1 MAQDIV
7 ELGVIV
13 SDNDSAVKVT
23 KSLKT
28 LAEQGGKTEEAL
40 SKLGKKGGDAGAG
53 ISIAASSA
61 GQAARD
67 IGRIDSASSAAA
79 SGLSNVAR
87 EAAKAQRQFDYNA
100 LSAKQYTA
108 ALRGVPAQLTD
119 IFVSLQGGQAPLTVL
134 LQQGGQLKDMFGGVG
149 NATRALGGYLM
160 SLVNPFTVAAAAVT
174 GLGAAYYAGWK
185 EGDNLNKSMI
195 STGNILGATRAQLM
209 GYGDAVGN
217 LTGSYGKARDAAQAM
232 AAAGVT
238 FGGDI
243 QATMQSIV
251 EISRLTG
258 REVENVT
265 EDFIRLSKDPVK
277 GIKDLN
283 NQYHFLT
290 DATYAQIKSLVEQG
304 RAQDAATLAVKTYS
318 DTVNGRTAEVTKNL
332 GYIER
337 GWLAIKGA
345 ASSAWDSIKGIG
357 RADTLQELQATYD
370 AITKRVETAQNIR
383 TVQNIGRLRQ
393 LLEQQAVAKKALDAA
408 NAELKKEQ
416 DAAANQ
422 QKEDEKIKEREEA
435 DKRYAELK
443 NSLLRD
449 EIALRAT
456 YNQQIKDINAAEAA
470 GNFTASEAA
479 RMRKQAADDLSSAL
493 NKGNKSIKEQDEFT
507 AQLSQSYADL
517 TKQIMALNAPQETQ
531 IQIIERLMGTMPL
544 LTQSY
549 RDWAQAQFDIAKDN
563 EFEASLYRQQT
574 ALDDQVEAI
583 RQQALAVKDE
593 TATLGMLPSQIT
605 KVTIARLEDRK
616 AILQGLGLVV
626 PEIEAQIAAY
636 KELAEAQGGKE
647 FRQAQ
652 IDAEKERVKAAEDA
666 AKEIQRTHERMS
678 ENINRSLT
686 DALLRGFES
695 GKSFAEN
702 FKDTLINMFK
712 SLVLQPVVRLL
723 VDASGIS
730 ALGTGLVSMLSGG
743 AANAAG
749 AGGSVGEA
757 ANLLGVGKN
766 LYSAFTGGLDKL
778 GSSIT
783 GSIQDL
789 GVFLSSGNGGLADS
803 IGGFLGQYSNPIATG
818 LAFAPA
824 VISLLKGDVKSAAF
838 SGAGSALGSLLG
850 PGGAVIGGAIGSLL
864 GGAFG
869 FGKKKPKRYGTSASM
884 VYEDGAVISSSTG
897 NIGRAL
903 GLDAGLSGLN
913 EAFSA
918 SLGGLLSAFGLS
930 DRISSTSNM
939 TARTNVRGDFSAA
952 FDGGSVY
959 YGNKFGKT
967 KKTDISQAF
976 QQMVNDVMGTVLV
989 EAIQKSSLPEGIR
1002 QLFTGFSDKD
1012 QIQSL
1017 IASASQLARYQDDLT
1032 NQYNLTADSAAKV
1045 AKASGLAGQELIDF
1059 TNKIISTT
1067 LSLRTPGEALLDAKS
1082 ILQDQLDS
1090 ILGNVAVP
1098 ETIKA
1103 FDAILKGIDT
1113 TNAEGVAQ
1121 FSALFQIRDAM
1132 AEYTSSLTGLKDGVS
1147 EAVFSLKT
1155 PEQQLIILQNNL
1167 KDAFSELGLAVPKTV
1182 AELLALGESIDY
1194 TTEEGIN
1201 LAAVFP
1207 ALVEGFL
1214 NTNEAAVSLAS
1225 SLGLLDINK
1234 FKTLVD
1240 YTRAQRYAIT
1250 GNLDKLP
1257 SFDVGTNIVPRDMT
1271 ANIHAGE
1278 RIIPAADNKELMQR
1292 LESPV
1297 TADNSGIEQRLSTLE
1312 KVMTA
1317 VAKASVSMERRFRKW
1332 DGDGMPPERLVTA

>member
-23 KSLKT
+23 KSLKA
-28 LAEQGGKTEEAL
+28 LAEQGGKTEKAL
-40 SKLGKKGGDAGAG
+40 DGVGKKAKK
-53 ISIAASSA
+53 AA
-61 GQAARD
+61 QD
-67 IGRIDSASSAAA
+67 IDSAAAGTKKTKTALKEVATESVKAEKALDGIGKKARDAKKPIFDLGEELDRAKAKLNAFVDSSAKSANINLMGVS
-79 SGLSNVAR
+79 SGFRAELNNVSSGVKGVTGELPKLTSKLDETR
-87 EAAKAQRQFDYNA
+87 KRFDYNA

-119 IFVSLQGGQAPLTVL
+119 IFVSLQGGQAPLTVM

-149 NATRALGGYLM
+149 NAAKALGGYVL
-160 SLVNPFTVAAAAVT
+160 SLINPFTVAAAAVT

-185 EGDNLNKSMI
+185 EGDNLNKSLI

-232 AAAGVT
+232 AAAGVA

-251 EISRLTG
+251 EISRMTG

-290 DATYAQIKSLVEQG
+290 DATYAQIKSLAEQG

-318 DTVNGRTAEVTKNL
+318 DTVNGRTEEVRKNL
-332 GYIER
+332 GHMER
-337 GWLAIKGA
+337 AWKAVGSAASTAWDAIKRG
-345 ASSAWDSIKGIG
+345 SVYVWEFGGSKS
-357 RADTLQELQATYD
+357 LQELQATYD
-370 AITKRVETAQNIR
+370 AITKRVEAAQNIR
-383 TVQNIGRLRQ
+383 TVQNIGQLRQ

-416 DAAANQ
+416 DAAAKQ
-422 QKEDEKIKEREEA
+422 QKEDAKIKARDEA

-456 YNQQIKDINAAEAA
+456 YAQQIKDINAAEAA

-479 RMRKQAADDLSSAL
+479 RMRKQAADDLSGAL
-493 NKGNKSIKEQDEFT
+493 NKGNKSIKEQAEFT

-531 IQIIERLMGTMPL
+531 IQIIERLMGTMPH
-544 LTQSY
+544 LTQAY

-583 RQQALAVKDE
+583 RQQALAVRDE
-593 TATLGMLPSQIT
+593 SETLGYLPSQIT

-616 AILQGLGLVV
+616 AILEGLGLVV

-702 FKDTLINMFK
+702 FKDTLRNMFK
-712 SLVLQPVVRLL
+712 SLVLQPVVRFL

-730 ALGTGLVSMLSGG
+730 AIGTGLVSMLSGG

-803 IGGFLGQYSNPIATG
+803 IGGFLGQYSNQIATG

-824 VISLLKGDVKSAAF
+824 AISLLKGDVKSAAF
-838 SGAGSALGSLLG
+838 SGAGAALGSLLG

-897 NIGRAL
+897 NIKRAL

-913 EAFSA
+913 ESFSA

-930 DRISSTSNM
+930 DRISSSSYM
-939 TARTNVRGDFSAA
+939 SAKTNVRG
-952 FDGGSVY
+952 G
-959 YGNKFGKT
+959 
-967 KKTDISQAF
+967 
-976 QQMVNDVMGTVLV
+976 
-989 EAIQKSSLPEGIR
+989 
-1002 QLFTGFSDKD
+1002 
-1012 QIQSL
+1012 
-1017 IASASQLARYQDDLT
+1017 
-1032 NQYNLTADSAAKV
+1032 
-1045 AKASGLAGQELIDF
+1045 
-1059 TNKIISTT
+1059 
-1067 LSLRTPGEALLDAKS
+1067 
-1082 ILQDQLDS
+1082 
-1090 ILGNVAVP
+1090 
-1098 ETIKA
+1098 
-1103 FDAILKGIDT
+1103 
-1113 TNAEGVAQ
+1113 
-1121 FSALFQIRDAM
+1121 
-1132 AEYTSSLTGLKDGVS
+1132 
-1147 EAVFSLKT
+1147 
-1155 PEQQLIILQNNL
+1155 
-1167 KDAFSELGLAVPKTV
+1167 
-1182 AELLALGESIDY
+1182 
-1194 TTEEGIN
+1194 
-1201 LAAVFP
+1201 
-1207 ALVEGFL
+1207 
-1214 NTNEAAVSLAS
+1214 
-1225 SLGLLDINK
+1225 
-1234 FKTLVD
+1234 
-1240 YTRAQRYAIT
+1240 
-1250 GNLDKLP
+1250 
-1257 SFDVGTNIVPRDMT
+1257 
-1271 ANIHAGE
+1271 
-1278 RIIPAADNKELMQR
+1278 
-1292 LESPV
+1292 
-1297 TADNSGIEQRLSTLE
+1297 
-1312 KVMTA
+1312 
-1317 VAKASVSMERRFRKW
+1317 
-1332 DGDGMPPERLVTA
+1332 